1 MANPSR
7 IKTAALTLLVG
18 LLFAGTLQA
27 QNAKKKPAR
36 DPLLRMVPAES
47 LFCVRVNNFK
57 ISLTLMESFLQ
68 GLAPAPL
75 KPIKLAQFLDD
86 EKWQSVQKDGDF
98 ALFGVLLPADPPGA
112 NPLANLFVGLLVPVP
127 EYNKLIRGN
136 PDISE
141 ADANGVSKV
150 GGESGRGPLI
160 TKAGKYALLCW
171 RNDYDKLVKVKS
183 IVTAENPGLRAALD
197 TQEIE
202 RAAGRPIWAY
212 ANIQLVGK
220 TFGPVVIQKID
231 QARKMFEKMEEQQK
245 GPMANP
251 GAIMDMYAEILKVL
265 ADEVQ
270 YVTVALDPNTDVL
283 NVSQT
288 VAAREGTKLADA
300 FVAGARTK
308 GQRNKLLPYLEDG
321 ATMNFS
327 GRVNV
332 PFLENTYIRSLD
344 LLTCLGGGMSQQDI
358 DKLKALM
365 LDEFTAAGEDLA
377 FSFTTRQDKP
387 PFALKYIAEI
397 SDQEKFNKV
406 LDQQIEM
413 ISSGAFAD
421 IYKNLGMKM
430 DITVKRGAS
439 KYSEVS
445 IDSAKLVI
453 RSTEPDSEQGRM
465 IEAIYGDGFEYR
477 WAVVDGHAVYVV
489 GGDVDAQIRALIDQ
503 VKAGGPKKLGAEM
516 KTAIT
521 LLGKRGKSDFV
532 GTFNYVRFLNLIAS
546 MMQGVATGGPAMP
559 PIDMKS
565 KSNVAFAGGVAKGKL
580 STQAAIPKEH
590 LTELVTAF
598 GMMQQKVAEQRQKAR
613 SETDKTGFTPLFN
626 GNDLAGW
633 EPTGNAKWTV
643 KDSMLVGTQGENN
656 APGDLFTEQSFK
668 DFELTC
674 TYRAEWP
681 CNSGIWFRY
690 QSPQK
695 AYQAD
700 ILEWKDPVCYSGTV
714 YCPGKMF
721 IAMNTDK
728 SLVNRDGWNTMKVR
742 AEADH
747 LQVWLNGRQ
756 VADVRDNTTDS
767 GKIGFQVHPG
777 AEFGPMKIII
787 REILIKQL

>member
-7 IKTAALTLLVG
+7 IKTAALTLLIG

-27 QNAKKKPAR
+27 QNAKKKLAR

-57 ISLTLMESFLQ
+57 TSLTLMESFLQ
-68 GLAPAPL
+68 GLAPVPL
-75 KPIKLAQFLDD
+75 KLTKFLDD

-98 ALFGVLLPADPPGA
+98 ALFGVLLPADSPGA

-127 EYNKLIRGN
+127 DYNKLIRGN

-141 ADANGVSKV
+141 PDANGVSKV

-160 TKAGKYALLCW
+160 TKAGKYALVCW
-171 RNDYDKLVKVKS
+171 RKDYDKLVKAKS
-183 IVTAENPGLRAALD
+183 LVAAENPGLRTALD
-197 TQEIE
+197 AQEIE
-202 RAAGRPIWAY
+202 RAAARPIWAY

-220 TFGPVVIQKID
+220 TFGPAVIQKID
-231 QARKMFEKMEEQQK
+231 QAKKMFEKMEERQK

-251 GAIMDMYAEILKVL
+251 GAIMDMYAAILKVL

-288 VAAREGTKLADA
+288 VAARDGTKLADA
-300 FVAGARTK
+300 FVAGARKK

-327 GRVNV
+327 GGVNA

-344 LLTCLGGGMSQQDI
+344 LLTCLVGGMSQQDI

-365 LDEFTAAGEDLA
+365 LDELTSTGENLA

-406 LDQQIEM
+406 VDQQIEM

-430 DITVKRGAS
+430 DINVKRGAS
-439 KYSEVS
+439 KYSEVA

-453 RSTEPDSEQGRM
+453 HSTDPDSQQGKM
-465 IEAIYGDGFEYR
+465 IEAMYGDGFEYR

-489 GGDVDAQIRALIDQ
+489 GGDVDAGIRALIDQ

-532 GTFNYVRFLNLIAS
+532 GTFNYVRFLNMIAS
-546 MMQGVATGGPAMP
+546 MMQSLPTGGPAMP

-565 KSNVAFAGGVAKGKL
+565 RSNVAFAGGVAKGKL
-580 STQAAIPKEH
+580 TARAAIPKEH

-598 GMMQQKVAEQRQKAR
+598 GMMQQKVAEQREKAR
-613 SETDKTGFTPLFN
+613 SEGDKAGFTPLFS

-633 EPTGNAKWTV
+633 EPDGNAKWTV
-643 KDSMLVGTQGENN
+643 KDGLLIGTQGENN
-656 APGDLFTEQSFK
+656 APGDLFTKQSFK

-721 IAMNTDK
+721 IAMNTHK

-742 AEADH
+742 VEGDH

-777 AEFGPMKIII
+777 AEFGPMKIIV

>member
-1 MANPSR
+1 
-7 IKTAALTLLVG
+7 
-18 LLFAGTLQA
+18 
-27 QNAKKKPAR
+27 
-36 DPLLRMVPAES
+36 
-47 LFCVRVNNFK
+47 
-57 ISLTLMESFLQ
+57 
-68 GLAPAPL
+68 
-75 KPIKLAQFLDD
+75 
-86 EKWQSVQKDGDF
+86 
-98 ALFGVLLPADPPGA
+98 
-112 NPLANLFVGLLVPVP
+112 
-127 EYNKLIRGN
+127 
-136 PDISE
+136 
-141 ADANGVSKV
+141 
-150 GGESGRGPLI
+150 
-160 TKAGKYALLCW
+160 
-171 RNDYDKLVKVKS
+171 
-183 IVTAENPGLRAALD
+183 
-197 TQEIE
+197 
-202 RAAGRPIWAY
+202 
-212 ANIQLVGK
+212 
-220 TFGPVVIQKID
+220 
-231 QARKMFEKMEEQQK
+231 
-245 GPMANP
+245 
-251 GAIMDMYAEILKVL
+251 MDMYAAILKVL

-270 YVTVALDPNTDVL
+270 YVSVALDPNTDVL

-288 VAAREGTKLADA
+288 VAARDGTKLADA

-308 GQRNKLLPYLEDG
+308 GQRNKLLAYLDDG
-321 ATMNFS
+321 AMMNFS

-332 PFLENTYIRSLD
+332 PFLENTYVRSLD

-365 LDEFTAAGEDLA
+365 LDELTSTGENLA
-377 FSFTTRQDKP
+377 FSFGTSQDKP
-387 PFALKYIAEI
+387 PFAMKYIAEV
-397 SDQEKFNKV
+397 SDQGKFDKV

-430 DITVKRGAS
+430 DIAVKRGAS
-439 KYSEVS
+439 KYNEVS

-453 RSTEPDSEQGRM
+453 HSTDPDSEQGRM
-465 IEAIYGDGFEYR
+465 IEAMYGDGFEYR

-489 GGDVDAQIRALIDQ
+489 GGDVDAGIRTLIDQ
-503 VKAGGPKKLGAEM
+503 VKAGGPKKLGTEM

-532 GTFNYVRFLNLIAS
+532 GTFNYVRFLNLIAL
-546 MMQGVATGGPAMP
+546 MMQSVPTAGPAMP

-580 STQAAIPKEH
+580 MARAAIPKEH

-598 GMMQQKVAEQRQKAR
+598 GMMQQKLAEQRLRAR
-613 SETDKTGFTPLFN
+613 SEADKTGFTPLFN

-633 EPTGNAKWTV
+633 EPAGNAKWIV
-643 KDSMLVGTQGENN
+643 KDGLLIGTQGENN
-656 APGDLFTEQSFK
+656 APGDLFTKQSFK

-721 IAMNTDK
+721 IAMNTHK

-777 AEFGPMKIII
+777 AEFGPMKIIV

>member
-7 IKTAALTLLVG
+7 IKTVVLTLLIG

-57 ISLTLMESFLQ
+57 TSLTLMESFLQ
-68 GLAPAPL
+68 GLAPVPL
-75 KPIKLAQFLDD
+75 KLTKFLDD
-86 EKWQSVQKDGDF
+86 EKWQNVEMDGDF
-98 ALFGVLLPADPPGA
+98 ALFGVLLPTDSPSA

-141 ADANGVSKV
+141 PDANGVSKV
-150 GGESGRGPLI
+150 GGEAGRGPLI

-171 RNDYDKLVKVKS
+171 RKDYDKLVKAKPL
-183 IVTAENPGLRAALD
+183 VTGENPGLRAALD
-197 TQEIE
+197 AQEIE
-202 RAAGRPIWAY
+202 RAAARPIWAY

-231 QARKMFEKMEEQQK
+231 QAKKMFEKMEEQRK

-251 GAIMDMYAEILKVL
+251 GAIMDMYAAILKVL

-358 DKLKALM
+358 DKLKTLM
-365 LDEFTAAGEDLA
+365 LDEFTATGENLA

-387 PFALKYIAEI
+387 PFALKYTAEI

-413 ISSGAFAD
+413 ISSGAFGD

-430 DITVKRGAS
+430 DIAVKRGAS
-439 KYSEVS
+439 KYNEVS
-445 IDSAKLVI
+445 IDSARLVI
-453 RSTEPDSEQGRM
+453 HSTDPDSQQGKM
-465 IEAIYGDGFEYR
+465 IEAMYGDGFEYR

-521 LLGKRGKSDFV
+521 LLGKRGRSDFV

-546 MMQGVATGGPAMP
+546 MMQSLPTPGPAMP

-580 STQAAIPKEH
+580 STRAAIPKEH

-598 GMMQQKVAEQRQKAR
+598 GIMQQKMAEQRRKAR
-613 SETDKTGFTPLFN
+613 SEADKTGFTPLFN

-633 EPTGNAKWTV
+633 EPAGNAKWTV
-643 KDSMLVGTQGENN
+643 KDGLLVGTQGENN
-656 APGDLFTEQSFK
+656 APGDLFTVQSFK

-690 QSPQK
+690 QSPEK

-742 AEADH
+742 AEGDH

-777 AEFGPMKIII
+777 AEFGPMKIIVK
-787 REILIKQL
+787 EILIKQL

>member
-1 MANPSR
+1 
-7 IKTAALTLLVG
+7 
-18 LLFAGTLQA
+18 
-27 QNAKKKPAR
+27 
-36 DPLLRMVPAES
+36 MVPAES

-57 ISLTLMESFLQ
+57 TSLTLMESFLQ

-75 KPIKLAQFLDD
+75 KPIKLTQFLDD

-98 ALFGVLLPADPPGA
+98 ALFGVLLPADSPGA

-141 ADANGVSKV
+141 PDANGVSKV
-150 GGESGRGPLI
+150 GGEAGRGPLI

-171 RNDYDKLVKVKS
+171 RNDYDKFVKVKS

-308 GQRNKLLPYLEDG
+308 GRRNKLLPYLEDG

-358 DKLKALM
+358 DKLKTLM
-365 LDEFTAAGEDLA
+365 LDEFTAAGENLA

-406 LDQQIEM
+406 VDQQIEM

-430 DITVKRGAS
+430 DINVKRGAS
-439 KYSEVS
+439 KYNEVS

-465 IEAIYGDGFEYR
+465 IEAMYGDGFEYR

-489 GGDVDAQIRALIDQ
+489 GGDADAQIRTLIDQ

-521 LLGKRGKSDFV
+521 LLGKQGRNDFV
-532 GTFNYVRFLNLIAS
+532 GTFNYVRFLNMIAS
-546 MMQGVATGGPAMP
+546 MMQGLPTPGPAMP

-643 KDSMLVGTQGENN
+643 KDSLLVGTQGENN
-656 APGDLFTEQSFK
+656 APGDLFTKQSFK

-690 QSPQK
+690 QSPEK

-742 AEADH
+742 AEGDH

-756 VADVRDNTTDS
+756 VADVHDNTTDS

-777 AEFGPMKIII
+777 AEFGPMKIIVK
-787 REILIKQL
+787 EILINEL

>member
-7 IKTAALTLLVG
+7 IKTVVLTLLIG

-27 QNAKKKPAR
+27 QSAQKKPAR

-57 ISLTLMESFLQ
+57 TSLTLMESFLQ
-68 GLAPAPL
+68 GLAPVPL
-75 KPIKLAQFLDD
+75 KLTKFLDD
-86 EKWQSVQKDGDF
+86 EKWQNVEMDGDF
-98 ALFGVLLPADPPGA
+98 ALFGVLLPTDSPSA

-141 ADANGVSKV
+141 PDANGVSKV
-150 GGESGRGPLI
+150 GGEAGRGPLI

-171 RNDYDKLVKVKS
+171 RKDYDKLVKAKPL
-183 IVTAENPGLRAALD
+183 VTGENPGLRAALD
-197 TQEIE
+197 AQEIE
-202 RAAGRPIWAY
+202 RAAARPIWAY

-231 QARKMFEKMEEQQK
+231 QAKKMFEKMEEQRK

-251 GAIMDMYAEILKVL
+251 GAIMDMYAAILKVL

-358 DKLKALM
+358 DKLKTLM
-365 LDEFTAAGEDLA
+365 LDEFTATGENLA

-387 PFALKYIAEI
+387 PFALKYTAEI

-413 ISSGAFAD
+413 ISSGAFGD

-430 DITVKRGAS
+430 DIAVKRGAS
-439 KYSEVS
+439 KYNEVS
-445 IDSAKLVI
+445 IDSARLVI
-453 RSTEPDSEQGRM
+453 HSTDPDSQQGKM
-465 IEAIYGDGFEYR
+465 IEAMYGDGFEYR

-521 LLGKRGKSDFV
+521 LLGKRGRSDFV

-546 MMQGVATGGPAMP
+546 MMQSLPTPGPAMP

-580 STQAAIPKEH
+580 STRAAIPKEH

-598 GMMQQKVAEQRQKAR
+598 GIMQQKMAEQRRKAR
-613 SETDKTGFTPLFN
+613 SEADKTGFTPLFN

-633 EPTGNAKWTV
+633 EPAGNAKWTV
-643 KDSMLVGTQGENN
+643 KDGLLVGTQGENN
-656 APGDLFTEQSFK
+656 APGDLFTVQSFK

-690 QSPQK
+690 QSPEK

-742 AEADH
+742 AEGDH

-777 AEFGPMKIII
+777 AEFGPMKIIVK
-787 REILIKQL
+787 EILIKQL

>member
-7 IKTAALTLLVG
+7 IKTAALTLLIA
-18 LLFAGTLQA
+18 LLFAGALQA
-27 QNAKKKPAR
+27 QNAQKKPAR

-57 ISLTLMESFLQ
+57 ASLTLMESFLQ
-68 GLAPAPL
+68 GLAPVPL
-75 KPIKLAQFLDD
+75 KLTKFLDD

-98 ALFGVLLPADPPGA
+98 ALFGVLLPADPPSA

-127 EYNKLIRGN
+127 EYDKLIRGN

-141 ADANGVSKV
+141 ADANGISKV

-160 TKAGKYALLCW
+160 IKAGKYALLCW
-171 RNDYDKLVKVKS
+171 RKDYDKLVKAKS
-183 IVTAENPGLRAALD
+183 LVTAENPGLRAALD
-197 TQEIE
+197 AQEIE
-202 RAAGRPIWAY
+202 RAATRPIWAY

-220 TFGPVVIQKID
+220 TFGPVVIRELD
-231 QARKMFEKMEEQQK
+231 QAKKMFEKMEEQQK
-245 GPMANP
+245 SPMTNP
-251 GAIMDMYAEILKVL
+251 SAIMDMYAAILKVL

-308 GQRNKLLPYLEDG
+308 GQRDKLLPYLEDG

-332 PFLENTYIRSLD
+332 PFLENTYVRSLD

-365 LDEFTAAGEDLA
+365 LDEFAAAGENLA
-377 FSFTTRQDKP
+377 FSFTTGQDKP
-387 PFALKYIAEI
+387 PFAMKYIAEI

-406 LDQQIEM
+406 VDQQIEM

-430 DITVKRGAS
+430 DFTVKRGAS

-453 RSTEPDSEQGRM
+453 RSTDPDSQQGKM
-465 IEAIYGDGFEYR
+465 IEAMYGDGFEYR

-489 GGDVDAQIRALIDQ
+489 GGDVDAGIRTLIDQ
-503 VKAGGPKKLGAEM
+503 VRAGGPKKLGAEM

-521 LLGKRGKSDFV
+521 LLGKRGSNDFV
-532 GTFNYVRFLNLIAS
+532 GTFNYVRFLNMIAS
-546 MMQGVATGGPAMP
+546 MMQGLPTPGPAMS

-565 KSNVAFAGGVAKGKL
+565 RSNVAFAGGVAKGKL
-580 STQAAIPKEH
+580 TARAAIPKEH

-598 GMMQQKVAEQRQKAR
+598 GMMQQKMTEQRQKAR
-613 SETDKTGFTPLFN
+613 SEGDKTGFKPLFN
-626 GNDLAGW
+626 GKDLAGW

-643 KDSMLVGTQGENN
+643 VDGMLVGTQGENN
-656 APGDLFTEQSFK
+656 APGDLFTKQSFK

-690 QSPQK
+690 QSPEK

-742 AEADH
+742 AEGDH

-756 VADVRDNTTDS
+756 VADVHDSTTDS

-777 AEFGPMKIII
+777 AEFGPMKIIVK
-787 REILIKQL
+787 EILIKQL